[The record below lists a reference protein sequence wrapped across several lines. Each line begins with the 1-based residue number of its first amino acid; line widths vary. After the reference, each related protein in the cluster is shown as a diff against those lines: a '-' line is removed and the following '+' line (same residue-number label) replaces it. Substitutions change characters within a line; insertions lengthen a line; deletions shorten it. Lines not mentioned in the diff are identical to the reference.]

1 MEQMNLAD
9 GACENLISNE
19 ESKDLASHN
28 IETEMSLNREIEWIY
43 LLDVNEEQQSYQFE
57 RERKESGIPYPKR
70 A

>member
-43 LLDVNEEQQSYQFE
+43 LL
-57 RERKESGIPYPKR
+57 
-70 A
+70 